1 MESVEYRTINYR
13 GRDIRVG
20 SDGSVDGIKYLSLD
34 DHGYMH
40 TTRTLNGKMFIVRPH
55 RLVALAFHPEG
66 HDEKHREVDHIN
78 GIKTDN
84 RAENIRWVTRS
95 ENRKN
100 WARLR
105 CRRVMI
111 VNIMTSEQHV
121 FYGLRPACKYL
132 HADSRTLE
140 KHDVSRLPFRGAW
153 IIDILPPLT
162 SYRDEEG

>member
-20 SDGSVDGIKYLSLD
+20 SDGSIDGIKYLGVGKR
-34 DHGYMH
+34 GYMR
-40 TTRTLNGKMFIVRPH
+40 TTRRLNGKQFDVLPH
-55 RLVALAFHPEG
+55 QLVALAFHADTHTE
-66 HDEKHREVDHIN
+66 ERCEVDHIN

-84 RAENIRWVTRS
+84 RASNIRWVTHR
-95 ENRKN
+95 ENLRN
-100 WARLR
+100 RYRLS

-111 VNIMTSEQHV
+111 VNIDTSEQHV
-121 FYGLRPACKYL
+121 FYGLYPASRWL

-140 KHDVSRLPFRGAW
+140 KYDASRLPFRGAW

-162 SYRDEEG
+162 SYRDEKG

>member
-20 SDGSVDGIKYLSLD
+20 SDGSIDGVKYLGVD
-34 DHGYMH
+34 NGGYMQ
-40 TTRTLNGKMFIVRPH
+40 TTRMVNGKLIIVKPH
-55 RLVALAFHPEG
+55 RLVALAFHADTHTE
-66 HDEKHREVDHIN
+66 ERREVDHIN

-84 RAENIRWVTRS
+84 RAENIRWVTKS

-111 VNIMTSEQHV
+111 VNIDTSEQHV
-121 FYGLRPACKYL
+121 FYGLKPARKFL
-132 HADSRTLE
+132 HTDSRTLI
-140 KHDVSRLPFRGAW
+140 KHDASRQPFRGAW

-162 SYRDEEG
+162 SYRDEKG